1 MISII
6 EECFA
11 ERMQKSNWVEKL
23 KQMIPSYG
31 ESLATNSDLLRS
43 VRAQT
48 LETLQLDEKK
58 SSQAA

>member
-1 MISII
+1 
-6 EECFA
+6 
-11 ERMQKSNWVEKL
+11 MQKSNWAEKL

-48 LETLQLDEKK
+48 LDTLQLDEKRD
-58 SSQAA
+58 SQAA